1 MTSDKKFE
9 LELQEL
15 FKQKEY
21 SKVVFEITSQ
31 TNEQERSAFLCNLL
45 GLSRMSNNKKNIGA
59 LNLATKDFKS
69 GYLKEKN
76 TNHALDSL
84 ANFITTSVL
93 LIDLEKNYKFDFT
106 EILEFYK
113 STENITHNH
122 KIIHLAMAMVYRRLN
137 DSERLT
143 FHFDKIIKSKNFTV
157 DDLCNY
163 GYWRCFGKEWSQAD
177 FLKYGNF
184 VDKNLQLLPQNKLS
198 EISQEIGQKIRV
210 GFLSS
215 DILQGHSITYFLKTV
230 LQNYDKKKFEIF
242 LLLSNAKE
250 DQLTES
256 FKNLATKTINISD
269 LDNMSALNRIRELK
283 LDITIDLMGY
293 TSTHRIELL
302 KNRLARK
309 QAIWMGYCNT
319 SGLENMDYIISD
331 PNLIKLDEQK
341 FYSEKVIFLPEIWN
355 CHCGFDFERKENP
368 PPFIKNKYF
377 TFGSFN
383 SFDKINSDVV
393 NVWSNILKRVNKSK
407 LVLKTSQ
414 THHAQKRLK
423 DLFKKNDVL
432 ELIQFIERQEDL
444 KNHLISYNSIDIALD
459 TFPYNGVT
467 TSFEAI
473 WMGVPVITMA
483 GYNFNSRCGVSIN
496 KNLNMERMVAKDEDD
511 YVNKVV
517 NLSNNHDDY
526 INLRKS
532 IFVNALKSPLFN
544 VQNYSKSFFEAL
556 EGIVN

>member
-1 MTSDKKFE
+1 MTSDKKLE

-31 TNEQERSAFLCNLL
+31 TNEQERSAFLYNLL
-45 GLSRMSNNKKNIGA
+45 GLSRVSNNKKNIDV

-76 TNHALDSL
+76 TNHALDCL
-84 ANFITTSVL
+84 ANFITTNVL

-113 STENITHNH
+113 SIENITLNH

-198 EISQEIGQKIRV
+198 EISQETGSKIRV

-269 LDNMSALNRIRELK
+269 LDNINALNRVRELK

-368 PPFIKNKYF
+368 PPFINNKYF

-383 SFDKINSDVV
+383 NFNKINPDVV
-393 NVWSNILKRVNKSK
+393 NVWSNILKRVSKSK
-407 LVLKTSQ
+407 LVLKTS
-414 THHAQKRLK
+414 HRNHALKRLK
-423 DLFKKNDVL
+423 NLFEKNNVL
-432 ELIQFIERQEDL
+432 DSIQFIGRQEGL
-444 KNHLISYNSIDIALD
+444 KDHLITYNSIDIALD

-473 WMGVPVITMA
+473 WMGVPVLTMA
-483 GYNFNSRCGVSIN
+483 GYNFNSRCGESIN
-496 KNLNMERMVAKDEDD
+496 KNFNMERMVAKDEED

-517 NLSNNHDDY
+517 DLSNNHEDF

-532 IFVNALKSPLFN
+532 IFLNALKSPLFD

>member
-1 MTSDKKFE
+1 MTSNKKLV

-15 FKQKEY
+15 FKKKEY

-31 TNEQERSAFLCNLL
+31 TNEQERSSFLSNLL
-45 GLSRMSNNKKNIGA
+45 GLSRVSNNKKNIDV
-59 LNLATKDFKS
+59 LNLAIKDFKN

-113 STENITHNH
+113 SSEKLCSNH

-137 DSERLT
+137 DSNKLT
-143 FHFDKIIKSKNFTV
+143 FHFDKIIKSKNFTA

-177 FLKYGNF
+177 FLEYGSF
-184 VDKNLQLLPQNKLS
+184 VDKNLQILQEDKLS
-198 EISQEIGQKIRV
+198 EISQETGPKIRI

-230 LQNYDKKKFEIF
+230 LQNYDKKKFEII
-242 LLLSNAKE
+242 LLLNNSKQ
-250 DQLTES
+250 DQLTQS
-256 FKNLATKTINISD
+256 FENLATETINISN
-269 LDNMSALNRIRELK
+269 LDNISALNKIRELK

-302 KNRLARK
+302 KNRLAKK
-309 QAIWMGYCNT
+309 QVIWMGYCNT

-331 PNLIKLDEQK
+331 PNLIYENEKD
-341 FYSEKVIFLPEIWN
+341 FYSEKVIYLPEIWN

-368 PPFIKNKYF
+368 PPFINNKYF

-383 SFDKINSDVV
+383 SFNKINSDVV

-414 THHAQKRLK
+414 KNHTFKRLK
-423 DLFKKNDVL
+423 ELFKKNNVL
-432 ELIQFIERQEDL
+432 ESIQFIGRQEDL
-444 KNHLISYNSIDIALD
+444 KNHLITYNDIDIALD

-483 GYNFNSRCGVSIN
+483 GYNFNSRCGESIN
-496 KNLNMERMVAKDEDD
+496 KNLNMERMVARDEDD
-511 YVNKVV
+511 YVDKVV

-526 INLRKS
+526 IKLRKS
-532 IFVNALKSPLFN
+532 IFLDALKSPLFN

-556 EGIVN
+556 ERIVN

>member
-1 MTSDKKFE
+1 MTSNKKLV

-21 SKVVFEITSQ
+21 SRVVFEITSQ
-31 TNEQERSAFLCNLL
+31 TNEQERSSFLHNLL
-45 GLSRMSNNKKNIGA
+45 GLSRVSNNKKNIDA
-59 LNLATKDFKS
+59 LNLAIKDFKS

-76 TNHALDSL
+76 TNQALDSL

-113 STENITHNH
+113 SSEELCSNH
-122 KIIHLAMAMVYRRLN
+122 KTIHLAMAMVYRRLN
-137 DSERLT
+137 DSNKLT
-143 FHFDKIIKSKNFTV
+143 FHFDQIIKSKNFTA

-177 FLKYGNF
+177 FLEYGSF
-184 VDKNLQLLPQNKLS
+184 VDKNLQILPEDKLS
-198 EISQEIGQKIRV
+198 EIFQETGPKIRI

-230 LQNYDKKKFEIF
+230 LQNYDKKKFEII
-242 LLLSNAKE
+242 LLLNNAKE
-250 DQLTES
+250 DQLTQS
-256 FKNLATKTINISD
+256 FKNLATETINISN
-269 LDNMSALNRIRELK
+269 LNNISALNKIRELK

-302 KNRLARK
+302 KNRLAKK
-309 QAIWMGYCNT
+309 QVIWMGYCNT

-331 PNLIKLDEQK
+331 PNLIKPDEQK
-341 FYSEKVIFLPEIWN
+341 FYSEKVIYLPEIWN

-368 PPFIKNKYF
+368 APFINNKYF

-383 SFDKINSDVV
+383 SFNKINPDVV
-393 NVWSNILKRVNKSK
+393 NVWSNILKRVSKSK
-407 LVLKTSQ
+407 LVLKTS
-414 THHAQKRLK
+414 HRNHALKRLK
-423 DLFKKNDVL
+423 NLFEKNNVL
-432 ELIQFIERQEDL
+432 ESIQFIGRQEDL
-444 KNHLISYNSIDIALD
+444 KDHLITYNDIDIALD

-467 TSFEAI
+467 TSFEAT

-483 GYNFNSRCGVSIN
+483 GYNFNSRCGESIN
-496 KNLNMERMVAKDEDD
+496 KNLNMERMVAKDKED

-517 NLSNNHDDY
+517 DLSNNHEDY

-532 IFVNALKSPLFN
+532 IFLNALKSPLFN

>member
-1 MTSDKKFE
+1 MTSNKKLV

-21 SKVVFEITSQ
+21 SRVVFEITSQ
-31 TNEQERSAFLCNLL
+31 TNEQERSSFLHNLL
-45 GLSRMSNNKKNIGA
+45 GLSRVSNNKNNIDA
-59 LNLATKDFKS
+59 LNLAIKDFKS

-113 STENITHNH
+113 SSEELCSNH
-122 KIIHLAMAMVYRRLN
+122 KTIHLAMAMVYRRLN
-137 DSERLT
+137 DSNKLT
-143 FHFDKIIKSKNFTV
+143 FHFDQIIKSKNFTA

-177 FLKYGNF
+177 FLEYGSF
-184 VDKNLQLLPQNKLS
+184 VDKNLQILPEDKLS
-198 EISQEIGQKIRV
+198 EIFQETGPKIRI

-230 LQNYDKKKFEIF
+230 LQNYDKKKFEII
-242 LLLSNAKE
+242 LLLNNAKE
-250 DQLTES
+250 DQLTQS
-256 FKNLATKTINISD
+256 FKNLVTETINISN
-269 LDNMSALNRIRELK
+269 LNNISALNKIRELK

-302 KNRLARK
+302 KNRLAKK
-309 QAIWMGYCNT
+309 QVIWMGYCNT

-331 PNLIKLDEQK
+331 PNLIKPDEQK
-341 FYSEKVIFLPEIWN
+341 FYSEKVIYLPEIWN

-368 PPFIKNKYF
+368 APFINNKYF

-383 SFDKINSDVV
+383 SFNKINPDVV
-393 NVWSNILKRVNKSK
+393 NVWSNILKRVSKSK
-407 LVLKTSQ
+407 LVLKTS
-414 THHAQKRLK
+414 HRNHALKRLK
-423 DLFKKNDVL
+423 NLFEKNNVL
-432 ELIQFIERQEDL
+432 ESIQFIGRQEDL
-444 KNHLISYNSIDIALD
+444 KDHLITYNDIDIALD

-467 TSFEAI
+467 TSFEAT

-483 GYNFNSRCGVSIN
+483 GYNFNSRCGESIN
-496 KNLNMERMVAKDEDD
+496 KNLNMERMVAKDKED

-517 NLSNNHDDY
+517 DLSNNHEDY

-532 IFVNALKSPLFN
+532 IFLNALKSPLFN

>member
-1 MTSDKKFE
+1 MTSNKKLV

-15 FKQKEY
+15 FKKKEY

-31 TNEQERSAFLCNLL
+31 TSEQERSSFMCNLL
-45 GLSRMSNNKKNIGA
+45 GLSRVSNNKKNIDA
-59 LNLATKDFKS
+59 LNLAIKDFKS

-113 STENITHNH
+113 SSEELCSNH
-122 KIIHLAMAMVYRRLN
+122 KTIHLAMAMVYRRLN
-137 DSERLT
+137 DSNKLT
-143 FHFDKIIKSKNFTV
+143 FHFDQIIKSKNFTA

-177 FLKYGNF
+177 FLEYGSF
-184 VDKNLQLLPQNKLS
+184 VDKNLQTLPEDKLS
-198 EISQEIGQKIRV
+198 EIFQETGPKIRI

-215 DILQGHSITYFLKTV
+215 DILKGHSITYFLKTV
-230 LQNYDKKKFEIF
+230 LQNYDKKKFEII
-242 LLLSNAKE
+242 LLLNNAKE
-250 DQLTES
+250 DQLTQS
-256 FKNLATKTINISD
+256 FKNLATETINISN
-269 LDNMSALNRIRELK
+269 LDNISALNKIRELK

-302 KNRLARK
+302 KNRLAKK
-309 QAIWMGYCNT
+309 QVIWMGYCNT

-331 PNLIKLDEQK
+331 PNLIKPDEQK
-341 FYSEKVIFLPEIWN
+341 FYSEKVIYLPEIWN

-368 PPFIKNKYF
+368 PPFINNKYF

-383 SFDKINSDVV
+383 SFNKINPDVV
-393 NVWSNILKRVNKSK
+393 NVWSNILKRVSKSK
-407 LVLKTSQ
+407 LVLKTS
-414 THHAQKRLK
+414 HRNHALKRLK
-423 DLFKKNDVL
+423 NLFEKNNVL
-432 ELIQFIERQEDL
+432 ESIQFIGRQEDL
-444 KNHLISYNSIDIALD
+444 KDHLITYNDIDIALD

-467 TSFEAI
+467 TSFEAT

-496 KNLNMERMVAKDEDD
+496 KNLNMEQLIAKDEED

-517 NLSNNHDDY
+517 YLSNNHEDY

-532 IFVNALKSPLFN
+532 IFLNALKSPLFN
-544 VQNYSKSFFEAL
+544 VQNYSKSFFETL

>member
-1 MTSDKKFE
+1 MTSNKKLV

-15 FKQKEY
+15 FKKKEY

-31 TNEQERSAFLCNLL
+31 TNEQERSSFLSNLL
-45 GLSRMSNNKKNIGA
+45 GLSRVSNNKKNIDV
-59 LNLATKDFKS
+59 LNLAIKDFKN

-113 STENITHNH
+113 SSEKLCSNH

-137 DSERLT
+137 DSNKLT
-143 FHFDKIIKSKNFTV
+143 FHFDKIIKSKNFTA

-177 FLKYGNF
+177 FLEYGSF
-184 VDKNLQLLPQNKLS
+184 VDKNLQILQEDKLS
-198 EISQEIGQKIRV
+198 EISQETGPKIRI

-230 LQNYDKKKFEIF
+230 LQNYDKKKFEII
-242 LLLSNAKE
+242 LLLNNSKQ
-250 DQLTES
+250 DQLTQS
-256 FKNLATKTINISD
+256 FENLATETINISN
-269 LDNMSALNRIRELK
+269 LDNISALNKIRELK

-302 KNRLARK
+302 KNRLAKK
-309 QAIWMGYCNT
+309 QVIWMGYCNT

-331 PNLIKLDEQK
+331 PNLIYENEKNL
-341 FYSEKVIFLPEIWN
+341 YSEKVIYLPEIWN

-368 PPFIKNKYF
+368 PPFINNKYF

-383 SFDKINSDVV
+383 SFNKINPDVV
-393 NVWSNILKRVNKSK
+393 NVWSNILKRVSKSK

-414 THHAQKRLK
+414 KNHTLKRLK
-423 DLFKKNDVL
+423 ELFKKNNVL
-432 ELIQFIERQEDL
+432 ESIQFIGRQEDL
-444 KNHLISYNSIDIALD
+444 KNHLITYNDIDIALD

-483 GYNFNSRCGVSIN
+483 GYNFNSRCGESIN
-496 KNLNMERMVAKDEDD
+496 KNLNMERMVARDEDD
-511 YVNKVV
+511 YVDKVV

-526 INLRKS
+526 IKLRKS
-532 IFVNALKSPLFN
+532 IFLDALKSPLFN

-556 EGIVN
+556 ERIVN

>member
-1 MTSDKKFE
+1 MTPNKKLE
-9 LELQEL
+9 LELQDL

-45 GLSRMSNNKKNIGA
+45 GLSRVSNNNKNIDA
-59 LNLATKDFKS
+59 LNSAIRDFKN

-93 LIDLEKNYKFDFT
+93 LVDLEKNYKFDFT

-113 STENITHNH
+113 SSEKLCSNH

-137 DSERLT
+137 DSNKLT
-143 FHFDKIIKSKNFTV
+143 FHFDKIIKSKNFNA

-177 FLKYGNF
+177 FLKYGSF
-184 VDKNLQLLPQNKLS
+184 VDENLQKLPEDKLS
-198 EISQEIGQKIRV
+198 EISQKTGPKIRI

-230 LQNYDKKKFEIF
+230 LKNYDKKKFEII

-250 DQLTES
+250 DQITES
-256 FKNLATKTINISD
+256 FKNLVTKTINISN
-269 LDNMSALNRIRELK
+269 LDNIGALNRIRDLK

-293 TSTHRIELL
+293 TSRHRIELL
-302 KNRLARK
+302 KNRLAKK

-319 SGLENMDYIISD
+319 SGLKNMDYIISD

-355 CHCGFDFERKENP
+355 CHCGFDFERKENL
-368 PPFIKNKYF
+368 PPFIHNKYF

-383 SFDKINSDVV
+383 SFDKINPDVV
-393 NVWSNILKRVNKSK
+393 DVWSNILKRVSKSK

-414 THHAQKRLK
+414 THHALKRLK
-423 DLFKKNDVL
+423 DLFKKNNVL
-432 ELIQFIERQEDL
+432 ESIQFIDRQEDL
-444 KNHLISYNSIDIALD
+444 KNHLISYNDIDIALD

-483 GYNFNSRCGVSIN
+483 GYNFNSRCGESIN
-496 KNLNMERMVAKDEDD
+496 KNLKMEQMIAKDEND

-532 IFVNALKSPLFN
+532 IFINALKSPLFN

-556 EGIVN
+556 ERIIN

>member
-1 MTSDKKFE
+1 MISNKKLE

-21 SKVVFEITSQ
+21 AKVVFEITSQ
-31 TNEQERSAFLCNLL
+31 TNEQERSAFLNNLL
-45 GLSRMSNNKKNIGA
+45 GLSRVSNNKKNIDV

-113 STENITHNH
+113 SSEELCSNH
-122 KIIHLAMAMVYRRLN
+122 KTIHLAMAMVYRRLN
-137 DSERLT
+137 DSNKLT
-143 FHFDKIIKSKNFTV
+143 FHFDQIIKSKNFTA

-177 FLKYGNF
+177 FLEYGSF
-184 VDKNLQLLPQNKLS
+184 VDKSLQILPEDKLS
-198 EISQEIGQKIRV
+198 EIFQETGPKIRI

-230 LQNYDKKKFEIF
+230 LQNYDKKKFEII
-242 LLLSNAKE
+242 LLLNNAKE
-250 DQLTES
+250 DQLTQS
-256 FKNLATKTINISD
+256 FKNLATETINISN
-269 LDNMSALNRIRELK
+269 LNNISALNKIRELK

-302 KNRLARK
+302 KNRLAKK
-309 QAIWMGYCNT
+309 QVIWMGYCNT

-331 PNLIKLDEQK
+331 PNLIKPDEQK
-341 FYSEKVIFLPEIWN
+341 FYSEKVIYLPEIWN

-368 PPFIKNKYF
+368 PPFINNKYF

-383 SFDKINSDVV
+383 SFNKINPDVV
-393 NVWSNILKRVNKSK
+393 NVWSNILKRVSKSK
-407 LVLKTSQ
+407 LVLKTS
-414 THHAQKRLK
+414 HRNHALKRLK
-423 DLFKKNDVL
+423 NLFEKNNVL
-432 ELIQFIERQEDL
+432 ESIQFIGRQEDL
-444 KNHLISYNSIDIALD
+444 KDHLITYNDIDIALD

-467 TSFEAI
+467 TSFEAT

-483 GYNFNSRCGVSIN
+483 GYNFNSRCGESIN
-496 KNLNMERMVAKDEDD
+496 KNLNMERMVAKDEED

-517 NLSNNHDDY
+517 DLSNNHEDY

-532 IFVNALKSPLFN
+532 IFLNALKSPLFN

>member
-1 MTSDKKFE
+1 MTSDKKLE

-31 TNEQERSAFLCNLL
+31 TNEQERSAFLYNLL
-45 GLSRMSNNKKNIGA
+45 GLSRVSNNKKNIDL

-76 TNHALDSL
+76 TNHALDCL
-84 ANFITTSVL
+84 ANFITTNVL

-113 STENITHNH
+113 SAENITLNH

-198 EISQEIGQKIRV
+198 EISQETGSKIRV

-269 LDNMSALNRIRELK
+269 LDNINALNRVRELK

-331 PNLIKLDEQK
+331 PNLIKPNEQK
-341 FYSEKVIFLPEIWN
+341 FYSEKVIFLPKIWN

-368 PPFIKNKYF
+368 PPFINNKYF

-383 SFDKINSDVV
+383 SFDKINPDVV
-393 NVWSNILKRVNKSK
+393 SVWSNILKRVSKSK

-414 THHAQKRLK
+414 THHALKRLK
-423 DLFKKNDVL
+423 DLFKKNNVL
-432 ELIQFIERQEDL
+432 ESIQFIERQEDL
-444 KNHLISYNSIDIALD
+444 KNHLITYNGIDIALD

-483 GYNFNSRCGVSIN
+483 GYNFNSRCGESIN

-511 YVNKVV
+511 YENKVV
-517 NLSNNHDDY
+517 NLSNNHEDY

>member
-1 MTSDKKFE
+1 MTSNKKLV

-15 FKQKEY
+15 FKKKEY

-31 TNEQERSAFLCNLL
+31 TNEQERSSFLSNLL
-45 GLSRMSNNKKNIGA
+45 GLSRVSNNKKNIDV
-59 LNLATKDFKS
+59 LNLAIKDFKN

-113 STENITHNH
+113 SSEKLCSNH

-137 DSERLT
+137 DSNKLA
-143 FHFDKIIKSKNFTV
+143 FHFDKIIKSKNFTA

-177 FLKYGNF
+177 FLEYGSF
-184 VDKNLQLLPQNKLS
+184 VDKNLQILQEDKLS
-198 EISQEIGQKIRV
+198 EISQETGPKIRI

-230 LQNYDKKKFEIF
+230 LQNYDKKKFEII
-242 LLLSNAKE
+242 LLLNNSKQ
-250 DQLTES
+250 DQLTQS
-256 FKNLATKTINISD
+256 FENLATETINISN
-269 LDNMSALNRIRELK
+269 LDNISALNKIRELK

-302 KNRLARK
+302 KNRLAKK
-309 QAIWMGYCNT
+309 QVIWMGYCNT

-331 PNLIKLDEQK
+331 PNLIKQDEQK
-341 FYSEKVIFLPEIWN
+341 FYSEKVIYLPEIWN

-368 PPFIKNKYF
+368 PPFINNKYF

-383 SFDKINSDVV
+383 SFNKINPDVV
-393 NVWSNILKRVNKSK
+393 NVWSNILKRVSKSK

-414 THHAQKRLK
+414 KNHTLKRLK
-423 DLFKKNDVL
+423 ELFKKNNVL
-432 ELIQFIERQEDL
+432 ESIQFIGRQEDL
-444 KNHLISYNSIDIALD
+444 KNHLITYNDIDIALD

-483 GYNFNSRCGVSIN
+483 GYNFNSRCGESIN
-496 KNLNMERMVAKDEDD
+496 KNLNMERMVARDEDD
-511 YVNKVV
+511 YVDKVV

-526 INLRKS
+526 IKLRKS
-532 IFVNALKSPLFN
+532 IFLDALKSPLFN

-556 EGIVN
+556 ERIVN

>member
-1 MTSDKKFE
+1 MTSDKKLE

-31 TNEQERSAFLCNLL
+31 TNEQERSAFLYNLL
-45 GLSRMSNNKKNIGA
+45 GLSRVSNNKKNIDL

-76 TNHALDSL
+76 TNHALDCL
-84 ANFITTSVL
+84 ANFITTNVL

-113 STENITHNH
+113 STENITLNH

-198 EISQEIGQKIRV
+198 QISQETGSKIRV

-269 LDNMSALNRIRELK
+269 LDNINALNRVRELK

-331 PNLIKLDEQK
+331 PNLIKPNEQK
-341 FYSEKVIFLPEIWN
+341 FYSEKVIFLPKIWN

-368 PPFIKNKYF
+368 PPFINNKYF

-383 SFDKINSDVV
+383 SFDKINPDVV
-393 NVWSNILKRVNKSK
+393 SVWSNILKRVSKSK

-414 THHAQKRLK
+414 THHALKRLK
-423 DLFKKNDVL
+423 DLFKKNNVL
-432 ELIQFIERQEDL
+432 ESIQFVDRQEDL
-444 KNHLISYNSIDIALD
+444 KNHLITYNGIDIALD

-483 GYNFNSRCGVSIN
+483 GYNFNSRCGESIN

-517 NLSNNHDDY
+517 NLSNNHEDY

>member
-1 MTSDKKFE
+1 MTSDKKLE

-21 SKVVFEITSQ
+21 SKVIFEITSQ
-31 TNEQERSAFLCNLL
+31 TNEQERSAFLYNLL
-45 GLSRMSNNKKNIGA
+45 GLSRVSNNKKNIDV

-76 TNHALDSL
+76 TNHALDCL
-84 ANFITTSVL
+84 ANFITTNVL

-113 STENITHNH
+113 STENITLNH

-198 EISQEIGQKIRV
+198 EISQETGSKIRV

-269 LDNMSALNRIRELK
+269 LDNINALNRVRELK

-331 PNLIKLDEQK
+331 PNLIKPNEQK
-341 FYSEKVIFLPEIWN
+341 FYSEKVIFLPKIWN

-368 PPFIKNKYF
+368 PPFINNKYF

-383 SFDKINSDVV
+383 SFDKINPNVV
-393 NVWSNILKRVNKSK
+393 SVWSNILKRVSKSK

-414 THHAQKRLK
+414 THHALKRLK
-423 DLFKKNDVL
+423 DLFKKNNVL
-432 ELIQFIERQEDL
+432 ESIQFVDRQEDL
-444 KNHLISYNSIDIALD
+444 KNHLITYNGIDIALD

-483 GYNFNSRCGVSIN
+483 GYNFNSRCGESIN

-517 NLSNNHDDY
+517 NLSNNHNDY

-556 EGIVN
+556 EGIVY

>member
-1 MTSDKKFE
+1 MTSNKKLV

-31 TNEQERSAFLCNLL
+31 TNEQERPSFLFNLL
-45 GLSRMSNNKKNIGA
+45 GLSRVSNNKKNIDV
-59 LNLATKDFKS
+59 LNLAIKDFKS

-113 STENITHNH
+113 SSEKLCSNH

-137 DSERLT
+137 DSNKLA
-143 FHFDKIIKSKNFTV
+143 FHFDKIIKSKNFTA

-177 FLKYGNF
+177 FLEYGSF
-184 VDKNLQLLPQNKLS
+184 VDKNLQILQEDKLS
-198 EISQEIGQKIRV
+198 EISQETGPKIRI

-230 LQNYDKKKFEIF
+230 LQNYDKKKFEII
-242 LLLSNAKE
+242 LLLNNAKE
-250 DQLTES
+250 DQLTQS
-256 FKNLATKTINISD
+256 FKNLATETINISN
-269 LDNMSALNRIRELK
+269 LDNISALNKIRELK

-302 KNRLARK
+302 KNRLAKK
-309 QAIWMGYCNT
+309 QVIWMGYCNT
-319 SGLENMDYIISD
+319 SGLENMDYIITD
-331 PNLIKLDEQK
+331 PNLIYENEKNL
-341 FYSEKVIFLPEIWN
+341 YSEKVIYLPEIWN

-368 PPFIKNKYF
+368 PPFINNKYF

-383 SFDKINSDVV
+383 NPSKMTD
-393 NVWSNILKRVNKSK
+393 NVLNCWSNILKKVKGSK
-407 LVLKTSQ
+407 LIIKCSSK
-414 THHAQKRLK
+414 KRK
-423 DLFKKNDVL
+423 FDRIEKIFKKNGVL
-432 ELIQFIERQEDL
+432 DSVTFYYRIDKLED
-444 KNHLISYNSIDIALD
+444 HLNLYRKIDIALD

-473 WMGVPVITMA
+473 WMGVPVLTMA
-483 GYNFNSRCGVSIN
+483 GYNFNSRCGESIN
-496 KNLNMERMVAKDEDD
+496 KNLNMEQLIAKDEDD
-511 YVNKVV
+511 YVDKAV
-517 NLSNNHDDY
+517 NLSNNHNEY
-526 INLRKS
+526 ISLRKS
-532 IFVNALKSPLFN
+532 VFTDSTESPLFN
-544 VQNYSKSFFEAL
+544 RKKFSENFFRSLKE
-556 EGIVN
+556 IV

>member
-1 MTSDKKFE
+1 MTSDKKLE

-31 TNEQERSAFLCNLL
+31 TNEQERSAFLYNLL
-45 GLSRMSNNKKNIGA
+45 GLSRVSNNKKNIDL

-76 TNHALDSL
+76 TNHALDCL
-84 ANFITTSVL
+84 ANFITTNVL

-113 STENITHNH
+113 SIENITLNH

-198 EISQEIGQKIRV
+198 QISQETGSKIRV

-269 LDNMSALNRIRELK
+269 LDNINALNRVRELK

-331 PNLIKLDEQK
+331 PNLIKPNEQK
-341 FYSEKVIFLPEIWN
+341 FYSEKVIFLPKIWN

-368 PPFIKNKYF
+368 PPFINNKYF

-383 SFDKINSDVV
+383 SFDKINPDVV
-393 NVWSNILKRVNKSK
+393 SVWSNILKRVSKSK

-414 THHAQKRLK
+414 THHALKRLK
-423 DLFKKNDVL
+423 DLFKKNNVL
-432 ELIQFIERQEDL
+432 ESIQFIERQEDL
-444 KNHLISYNSIDIALD
+444 KNHLITYNGIDIALD

-483 GYNFNSRCGVSIN
+483 GYNFNSRCGESIN

-511 YVNKVV
+511 YENKVV
-517 NLSNNHDDY
+517 NLSNNHEDY

>member
-1 MTSDKKFE
+1 MTPNKKLEFE
-9 LELQEL
+9 LQDL

-45 GLSRMSNNKKNIGA
+45 GLSRVSNNNKNIDA
-59 LNLATKDFKS
+59 LNSAIRDFKN

-93 LIDLEKNYKFDFT
+93 LVDLEKNYKFDFT

-113 STENITHNH
+113 SSEKLCSNH

-137 DSERLT
+137 DSNKLT
-143 FHFDKIIKSKNFTV
+143 FHFDKIIKSKNFNA

-177 FLKYGNF
+177 FLKYGSF
-184 VDKNLQLLPQNKLS
+184 VDENLQKLPEDKLS
-198 EISQEIGQKIRV
+198 EISQKTGPKIRI

-230 LQNYDKKKFEIF
+230 LKNYDKKKFEII

-250 DQLTES
+250 DQITES
-256 FKNLATKTINISD
+256 FKNLVTKTINISN
-269 LDNMSALNRIRELK
+269 LDNIGALNRIRDLK

-293 TSTHRIELL
+293 TSRHRIELL
-302 KNRLARK
+302 KNRLAKK

-319 SGLENMDYIISD
+319 SGLKNMDYIISD

-355 CHCGFDFERKENP
+355 CHCGFDFERKENL
-368 PPFIKNKYF
+368 PPFIHNKYF

-383 SFDKINSDVV
+383 SFDKINPDVV
-393 NVWSNILKRVNKSK
+393 DVWSNILKRVNKSK

-414 THHAQKRLK
+414 THHALKRLK
-423 DLFKKNDVL
+423 DLFKKNNVL
-432 ELIQFIERQEDL
+432 ESIQFIDRQEDL
-444 KNHLISYNSIDIALD
+444 KNHLISYNDIDIALD

-483 GYNFNSRCGVSIN
+483 GYNFNSRCGESIN
-496 KNLNMERMVAKDEDD
+496 KNLKMEQMIAKDEND

-532 IFVNALKSPLFN
+532 IFINALKSPLFN

-556 EGIVN
+556 ERIVN

>member
-1 MTSDKKFE
+1 MTSNKKLE
-9 LELQEL
+9 LELQDL

-45 GLSRMSNNKKNIGA
+45 GLSRVSNNNKNIDA
-59 LNLATKDFKS
+59 LNLAIRDFKS

-113 STENITHNH
+113 SSEKLCSNH

-137 DSERLT
+137 DSNKLA
-143 FHFDKIIKSKNFTV
+143 FHFDKIIKSKNFNA

-177 FLKYGNF
+177 FLKYGSF
-184 VDKNLQLLPQNKLS
+184 VDENLQMLPEDKLS
-198 EISQEIGQKIRV
+198 EISQKTGPKIRI

-230 LQNYDKKKFEIF
+230 LKNYDKKKFEII
-242 LLLSNAKE
+242 LLLSNTKE
-250 DQLTES
+250 DQLTQS
-256 FKNLATKTINISD
+256 FKNLVTKTINISN
-269 LDNMSALNRIRELK
+269 LDNLGALNRIRDLK

-293 TSTHRIELL
+293 TSRHRIELL
-302 KNRLARK
+302 KNRVAKK
-309 QAIWMGYCNT
+309 QALWMGYCNT
-319 SGLENMDYIISD
+319 SGLKNMDYIISD

-355 CHCGFDFERKENP
+355 CHCGFDFERKENL
-368 PPFIKNKYF
+368 PPFFHNKYF

-383 SFDKINSDVV
+383 SFDKINPDVV
-393 NVWSNILKRVNKSK
+393 DVWSNILKRVNKSK

-414 THHAQKRLK
+414 THHALKRLK
-423 DLFKKNDVL
+423 DLFKKNNVL
-432 ELIQFIERQEDL
+432 ESIQFIERQEDL
-444 KNHLISYNSIDIALD
+444 KNHLISYNDIDIALD

-483 GYNFNSRCGVSIN
+483 GYNFNSRCGESIN

-526 INLRKS
+526 IYLRKS
-532 IFVNALKSPLFN
+532 IFINALKSPLFN
-544 VQNYSKSFFEAL
+544 VQNYSKSFFQAL
-556 EGIVN
+556 ERIVN

>member
-1 MTSDKKFE
+1 MTSNKKLV

-21 SKVVFEITSQ
+21 SRVVFEITSQ
-31 TNEQERSAFLCNLL
+31 TNEQERSSFLHNLL
-45 GLSRMSNNKKNIGA
+45 GLSRVSNNKNNIDA
-59 LNLATKDFKS
+59 LNLAIKDFKS

-113 STENITHNH
+113 SSEELCSNH
-122 KIIHLAMAMVYRRLN
+122 KTIHLAMAMVYRRLN
-137 DSERLT
+137 DSNKLT
-143 FHFDKIIKSKNFTV
+143 FHFDQIIKSKNFTA

-177 FLKYGNF
+177 FLEYGSF
-184 VDKNLQLLPQNKLS
+184 VDKNLQILPEDKLS
-198 EISQEIGQKIRV
+198 EIFQETGPKIRI

-230 LQNYDKKKFEIF
+230 LQNYDKKKFEII
-242 LLLSNAKE
+242 LLLNNAKE
-250 DQLTES
+250 DQLTQS
-256 FKNLATKTINISD
+256 FKNLATETINISN
-269 LDNMSALNRIRELK
+269 LNNISALNKIRELK

-302 KNRLARK
+302 KNRLAKK
-309 QAIWMGYCNT
+309 QVIWMGYCNT

-331 PNLIKLDEQK
+331 PNLIKPDEQK
-341 FYSEKVIFLPEIWN
+341 FYSEKVIYLPEIWN

-368 PPFIKNKYF
+368 APFINNKYF

-383 SFDKINSDVV
+383 NPSKMTDDVL
-393 NVWSNILKRVNKSK
+393 NCWSNILKKVKGSK
-407 LVLKTSQ
+407 LIIKCSNK
-414 THHAQKRLK
+414 KRK
-423 DLFKKNDVL
+423 FDRIEKIFKKNGVL
-432 ELIQFIERQEDL
+432 DSVTFYYRIDKLED
-444 KNHLISYNSIDIALD
+444 HLNLYRKIDIALD

-467 TSFEAI
+467 TSFEAT

-483 GYNFNSRCGVSIN
+483 GYNFNSRCGESIN
-496 KNLNMERMVAKDEDD
+496 KNLNMERMVAKDKED

-517 NLSNNHDDY
+517 DLSNNHEDY

-532 IFVNALKSPLFN
+532 IFLNALKSPLFN

>member
-1 MTSDKKFE
+1 MTSNKKLV

-21 SKVVFEITSQ
+21 SRVVFEITSQ
-31 TNEQERSAFLCNLL
+31 TNEQERSSFLHNLL
-45 GLSRMSNNKKNIGA
+45 GLSRVSNNKKNIDA
-59 LNLATKDFKS
+59 LNLAIKDFKS

-113 STENITHNH
+113 SSEELCSNH
-122 KIIHLAMAMVYRRLN
+122 KTIHLAMAMVYRRLN
-137 DSERLT
+137 DSNKLT
-143 FHFDKIIKSKNFTV
+143 FHFDQIIKSKNFTA

-177 FLKYGNF
+177 FLEYGSF
-184 VDKNLQLLPQNKLS
+184 VDKNLQILHEDKLS
-198 EISQEIGQKIRV
+198 EISQETGPKIRI

-230 LQNYDKKKFEIF
+230 LQNYDKKKFEII
-242 LLLSNAKE
+242 LLLNNAKE
-250 DQLTES
+250 DQLTQS
-256 FKNLATKTINISD
+256 FKNLATETINISN
-269 LDNMSALNRIRELK
+269 LNNISALNKIRELK

-302 KNRLARK
+302 KNRLAKK
-309 QAIWMGYCNT
+309 QVIWMGYCNT

-331 PNLIKLDEQK
+331 PNLIKPDEQK
-341 FYSEKVIFLPEIWN
+341 FYSEKVIYLPEIWN

-368 PPFIKNKYF
+368 APFINNKYF

-383 SFDKINSDVV
+383 SFNKINPDVV
-393 NVWSNILKRVNKSK
+393 NVWSNILKRVSKSK
-407 LVLKTSQ
+407 LVLKTS
-414 THHAQKRLK
+414 HRNHALKRLK
-423 DLFKKNDVL
+423 NLFEKNNVL
-432 ELIQFIERQEDL
+432 ESIQFIGRQEDL
-444 KNHLISYNSIDIALD
+444 KDHLITYNDIDIALD

-467 TSFEAI
+467 TSFEAT

-483 GYNFNSRCGVSIN
+483 GYNFNSRCGESIN
-496 KNLNMERMVAKDEDD
+496 KNLNMERMVAKDEED

-517 NLSNNHDDY
+517 DLSNNHEDY

-532 IFVNALKSPLFN
+532 IFLNALKSPLFN

>member
-45 GLSRMSNNKKNIGA
+45 GLSRVSNNKKNIGA
-59 LNLATKDFKS
+59 LNLAKKDFKS

-76 TNHALDSL
+76 TSHALDSL

-137 DSERLT
+137 DSNKLA
-143 FHFDKIIKSKNFTV
+143 FHFDKIIKSKNFTA

-198 EISQEIGQKIRV
+198 EISQEIGPKIRV

-230 LQNYDKKKFEIF
+230 LQNYDKKKFEII
-242 LLLSNAKE
+242 LLLNNSKE
-250 DQLTES
+250 DQLTQS
-256 FKNLATKTINISD
+256 FKNLATETINISN
-269 LDNMSALNRIRELK
+269 LDNISALNKIRELK

-293 TSTHRIELL
+293 TSTHRIELF
-302 KNRLARK
+302 KNRLAKK
-309 QAIWMGYCNT
+309 QVIWMGYCNT

-331 PNLIKLDEQK
+331 PNLIYENEKDL
-341 FYSEKVIFLPEIWN
+341 YSEKVIYLPEIWN

-368 PPFIKNKYF
+368 PPFINNKYF

-383 SFDKINSDVV
+383 SFNKINPDVV
-393 NVWSNILKRVNKSK
+393 NVWSNILKRVSRSK

-414 THHAQKRLK
+414 KNHTLKRLK
-423 DLFKKNDVL
+423 ELFKKNNVL
-432 ELIQFIERQEDL
+432 ESIEFVGRQEDL
-444 KNHLISYNSIDIALD
+444 KNHLITYNGIDIALD

-483 GYNFNSRCGVSIN
+483 GYNFNSRCGESIN
-496 KNLNMERMVAKDEDD
+496 KNLNMEPMVARNEDD

-517 NLSNNHDDY
+517 DLSNNHDDY
-526 INLRKS
+526 IKFRKF
-532 IFVNALKSPLFN
+532 IFLNALKSPLFN

-556 EGIVN
+556 EEIVN

>member
-1 MTSDKKFE
+1 MTSNKKLV

-21 SKVVFEITSQ
+21 SRVVFEITSQ
-31 TNEQERSAFLCNLL
+31 TNEQERPSFLHNLL
-45 GLSRMSNNKKNIGA
+45 GLSRVSNNKKNIDA
-59 LNLATKDFKS
+59 LNLAIKDFKS

-113 STENITHNH
+113 SSEELCSNH
-122 KIIHLAMAMVYRRLN
+122 KTIHLAMAMVYRRLN
-137 DSERLT
+137 DSNKLT
-143 FHFDKIIKSKNFTV
+143 FHFDQIIKSKNFTA

-177 FLKYGNF
+177 FLEYGSF
-184 VDKNLQLLPQNKLS
+184 VDKNLQTFPEDKLS
-198 EISQEIGQKIRV
+198 EIFQETGPKIRI

-230 LQNYDKKKFEIF
+230 LQNYDKKKFEII
-242 LLLSNAKE
+242 LLLNNAKE
-250 DQLTES
+250 DQLTQS
-256 FKNLATKTINISD
+256 FKNLATETINISN
-269 LDNMSALNRIRELK
+269 LDNISALNKIRELK

-302 KNRLARK
+302 KNRLAKK
-309 QAIWMGYCNT
+309 QVIWMGYCNT

-331 PNLIKLDEQK
+331 PNLIKPDEQK
-341 FYSEKVIFLPEIWN
+341 FYSEKVIYLPEIWN

-368 PPFIKNKYF
+368 PPFINNKYF

-383 SFDKINSDVV
+383 SFNKINPNVV
-393 NVWSNILKRVNKSK
+393 NVWSNILKRVSKSK
-407 LVLKTSQ
+407 LVLKTS
-414 THHAQKRLK
+414 HRNHALKRLK
-423 DLFKKNDVL
+423 NLFEKNNVL
-432 ELIQFIERQEDL
+432 ESIQFIGRQEDL
-444 KNHLISYNSIDIALD
+444 KDHLITYNDIDIALD

-483 GYNFNSRCGVSIN
+483 GYNFNSRCGESIN

-517 NLSNNHDDY
+517 YLSNNHEDY

-532 IFVNALKSPLFN
+532 IFLNALKSPLFN
-544 VQNYSKSFFEAL
+544 VQNYSKSFFETL